1 MSNDFAQFQDAF
13 FEEAGDHLAIIE
25 EGLLQLEQRP
35 HDLDLLNKIFRSA
48 HSIKGTSGMFG
59 FAAVAQFTHKMETL
73 LDQMRTGLKTVTPV
87 ITDLFLKATDCL
99 KTLIEAA
106 KSGAPVDGD
115 TVQQITA
122 ELEVIQLGAQP
133 ADEPAYGERR
143 AASGAKAKDEAKVA
157 KKTGSSSSV
166 AVASAAL
173 SATSPLAL
181 ASSLAPAVH
190 HFAIAWTPPSWI
202 FQRGLD
208 PRQVFK
214 ELAGLGTLSNV
225 IVDSSKLPDIADMD
239 PERCYLKWSMDLATA
254 KEQGVVEA
262 VFEFVREDSV
272 LTIEERETHGEEGT
286 AIDVSRSEFQ
296 VSSSN
301 LKCETSNS
309 TPETSDGEPMPL
321 GEILVESGV
330 VSRET
335 LDHAL
340 AQQKRVGEILIEQHA
355 ATPQQISQALQK
367 QQDSA
372 AYAKK
377 GTETAS
383 IRVDTAKIDKLINL
397 VGELV
402 ITQSM
407 LSDLS
412 ARFEMSQLSVLLERV
427 AELERN
433 TREIQER
440 IMGIRMLPIGTAFSR
455 FPRLVRDLSGKA
467 GKKIQLVFNG
477 EETELD
483 KTVIESISDPLTHL
497 VRNSADHGL
506 EPPEERLA
514 TGKSEQGT
522 IHLNAFHE
530 GGNICIT
537 VGDDGRGLNRDKILA
552 KAIKSGLISEQDK
565 LVDDQIWP
573 LIFKP
578 GFSTAEKVTDVSGRG
593 VGLDVVKRNIEALGG
608 TVSIKTVAGNG
619 TTFTLKLPLT
629 LAIIEGM
636 TIRVGHET
644 YILPMLS
651 IVESIQP
658 KADRVKTIVGK
669 GEVMNVRGTYHPMM
683 RLYEVFGLEPEHK
696 DPTKAILMILETE
709 GERVAVMV
717 DEILGQQ
724 QVVIKSMEQNF
735 RKVDGIAGATILG
748 DGTVGFILDVRGLLE
763 LARHG
768 QAVAA

>member
-13 FEEAGDHLAIIE
+13 FEEAGEHLAIIE
-25 EGLLQLEQRP
+25 EGLLQLEQSP
-35 HDLDLLNKIFRSA
+35 GDLDLLNKIFRSA

-73 LDQMRTGLKTVTPV
+73 LDQLRTGQKTVTPI

-106 KSGAPVDGD
+106 KTGSAVDED

-122 ELEVIQLGAQP
+122 DLEAMQSGVQP
-133 ADEPAYGERR
+133 AAEPAHGTVLI
-143 AASGAKAKDEAKVA
+143 ASPV
-157 KKTGSSSSV
+157 
-166 AVASAAL
+166 
-173 SATSPLAL
+173 PLAPH
-181 ASSLAPAVH
+181 SEPAMH
-190 HFAIAWTPPSWI
+190 HFAIDWTPPSWL

-208 PRQVFK
+208 PLQVFK
-214 ELAGLGTLSNV
+214 ELAGLGVLSNV
-225 IVDSSKLPDIADMD
+225 LVDSSRLPDIDKMD
-239 PERCYLKWSMDLATA
+239 PESCYLKWSMDLATA
-254 KEQGVVEA
+254 KEQPVVDA
-262 VFEFVREDSV
+262 VFEFVREGSV
-272 LTIEERETHGEEGT
+272 LTIIERARGEELEPKSHEEGSFRQPL
-286 AIDVSRSEFQ
+286 APSL
-296 VSSSN
+296 SSSES
-301 LKCETSNS
+301 LDSPK
-309 TPETSDGEPMPL
+309 PL

-330 VSRET
+330 VSRDT
-335 LDHAL
+335 LDKAL
-340 AQQKRVGEILIEQHA
+340 SQQKRVGEILIEQHA

-372 AYAKK
+372 AHVKK
-377 GTETAS
+377 GNDTAS

-412 ARFEMSQLSVLLERV
+412 ARFEISQLSVLLERV
-427 AELERN
+427 AQLERN

-467 GKKIQLVFNG
+467 GKKIQLLLSG

-483 KTVIESISDPLTHL
+483 KTVIESIGDPLTHL

-506 EPPEERLA
+506 EPPEERLKA
-514 TGKSEQGT
+514 GKPEQGT

-537 VGDDGRGLNRDKILA
+537 VEDDGRGLNREKILA
-552 KAIKSGLISEQDK
+552 KAIKQGLIGENDK
-565 LVDDQIWP
+565 IGDDQIWL

-593 VGLDVVKRNIEALGG
+593 VGMDVVKRNIEALGG
-608 TVSIKTVAGNG
+608 TVSIKTALGKG

-658 KADRVKTIVGK
+658 KSDTVKTIVGK

-683 RLYEVFGLEPEHK
+683 RLYEVFNLEPEYK
-696 DPTKAILMILETE
+696 DPAKAILLILETE

-735 RKVDGIAGATILG
+735 RKVEGIAGATILG

-763 LARHG
+763 LARQG
-768 QAVAA
+768 NLVAA

>member
-1 MSNDFAQFQDAF
+1 MSDDFAQFNAAF
-13 FEEAGDHLAIIE
+13 FEEAAEHMAVIE
-25 EGLLQLEQRP
+25 TGLLDLEQRP
-35 HDLDLLNKIFRSA
+35 ADLDLLNKIFRSA
-48 HSIKGTSGMFG
+48 HSIKGVAGMLG
-59 FAAVAQFTHKMETL
+59 FTPVAQFTHKMETL
-73 LDQMRTGLKTVTPV
+73 LDQLRNGRIAVTQPV
-87 ITDLFLKATDCL
+87 TDLLLKSTDCL
-99 KTLIEAA
+99 KALIEAA
-106 KSGAPVDGD
+106 QNERTVDEAMIHPLEIQLEAAS
-115 TVQQITA
+115 TVGTPQAA
-122 ELEVIQLGAQP
+122 ELARGEGQGASGTDHP
-133 ADEPAYGERR
+133 STP
-143 AASGAKAKDEAKVA
+143 AASAPPTV
-157 KKTGSSSSV
+157 SSH
-166 AVASAAL
+166 
-173 SATSPLAL
+173 SPQ
-181 ASSLAPAVH
+181 ASSLTPAMPMH
-190 HFAIAWTPPSWI
+190 HFAIRWTPPAFL

-208 PRQVFK
+208 PQQIFK
-214 ELAGLGTLSNV
+214 ELGDLGTISEMQL
-225 IVDSSKLPDIADMD
+225 DSSHVPDLVAMD
-239 PERCYLKWSMDLATA
+239 PEQCYLAWTLTVETA
-254 KEQGVVEA
+254 KSKEVVEG
-262 VFEFVREDSV
+262 VFEFVLEDSA
-272 LTIEERETHGEEGT
+272 LSISEST
-286 AIDVSRSEFQ
+286 VSSSKFQ
-296 VSSSN
+296 VSSVQTLAPQQPETRN
-301 LKCETSNS
+301 LKQETSPS
-309 TPETSDGEPMPL
+309 DGIDGEPKPL
-321 GEILVESGV
+321 GEILVETGV

-355 ATPQQISQALQK
+355 ATPQQITQALQK
-367 QQDSA
+367 QQEGTA
-372 AYAKK
+372 AHAKK
-377 GTETAS
+377 GTDTAS

-427 AELERN
+427 AQLECN

-440 IMGIRMLPIGTAFSR
+440 VMGIRMLPIGSAFSR

-467 GKKIQLVFNG
+467 GKKIQLVLSG

-483 KTVIESISDPLTHL
+483 KTVIESITDPLTHL

-506 EPPEERLA
+506 EGPEERLA
-514 TGKSEQGT
+514 SGKDEQGT

-537 VGDDGRGLNRDKILA
+537 VADDGRGLNRDKILA
-552 KAIKSGLISEQDK
+552 KAIKSGLIGEQDK
-565 LVDDQIWP
+565 LTDDQIWP

-593 VGLDVVKRNIEALGG
+593 VGMDVVKRNIESLGG
-608 TVSIKTVAGNG
+608 TVSIKTVIGMG

-658 KADRVKTIVGK
+658 KAGAVKTVVGK

-683 RLYEVFGLEPEHK
+683 RLYEVFDLEPEHK
-696 DPTKAILMILETE
+696 DPARAILLILETE

-735 RKVDGIAGATILG
+735 RKVEGIAGATILG

-763 LARHG
+763 LARQG
-768 QAVAA
+768 GPVTA

>member
-1 MSNDFAQFQDAF
+1 MSDDFAQFNSAF
-13 FEEAGDHLAIIE
+13 FEEAAEHMAVIE
-25 EGLLQLEQRP
+25 TGLLDLEARP
-35 HDLDLLNKIFRSA
+35 DDLDLLNKIFRSA
-48 HSIKGTSGMFG
+48 HSIKGVAGMLG
-59 FAAVAQFTHKMETL
+59 FTPVAQFTHKMETL
-73 LDQMRTGLKTVTPV
+73 LDQLRNGRIAVTQPV
-87 ITDLFLKATDCL
+87 TDLLLKSTDCL
-99 KTLIEAA
+99 KALIEAA
-106 KSGAPVDGD
+106 QNE
-115 TVQQITA
+115 TTA
-122 ELEVIQLGAQP
+122 DEAMIHPLEVQL
-133 ADEPAYGERR
+133 E
-143 AASGAKAKDEAKVA
+143 AAAAGTQVKDEVKVEE
-157 KKTGSSSSV
+157 KTGSSSS
-166 AVASAAL
+166 AVLTSTSASL
-173 SATSPLAL
+173 SATGPVPL
-181 ASSLAPAVH
+181 ASSPEPGMRR
-190 HFAIAWTPPSWI
+190 FTIRWTPPAFL

-208 PRQVFK
+208 PQQIFK
-214 ELAGLGTLSNV
+214 ELGDLGTVRNV
-225 IVDSSKLPDIADMD
+225 QLDGSRLPDLSGMD
-239 PERCYLKWSMDLATA
+239 PEQCYLSWTLTLETA
-254 KEQGVVEA
+254 KSKEIVAG
-262 VFEFVREDSV
+262 VFEFIREDST
-272 LTIEERETHGEEGT
+272 LTIEEEGEALSVKREAQDEKRTT
-286 AIDVSRSEFQ
+286 NDASRATNI
-296 VSSSN
+296 V
-301 LKCETSNS
+301 
-309 TPETSDGEPMPL
+309 DGDAPKPI
-321 GEILVESGV
+321 GQILVETGV

-335 LDHAL
+335 LDNAL
-340 AQQKRVGEILIEQHA
+340 AQQKRVGEILVEQHA

-367 QQDSA
+367 QQEGA
-372 AYAKK
+372 THAKK
-377 GTETAS
+377 VTDTAS

-427 AELERN
+427 AQLERN

-440 IMGIRMLPIGTAFSR
+440 VMGIRMLPIGSAFSR
-455 FPRLVRDLSGKA
+455 FPRLVRDLSGKS
-467 GKKIQLVFNG
+467 GKKIQLVLSG

-483 KTVIESISDPLTHL
+483 KTVIESITDPLTHL

-506 EPPEERLA
+506 EGPEERLA
-514 TGKSEQGT
+514 AGKDEQGT

-537 VGDDGRGLNRDKILA
+537 VADDGRGLNREKILV
-552 KAIKSGLISEQDK
+552 KAIKSGLIGEQDK
-565 LVDDQIWP
+565 LTDDQIWP

-593 VGLDVVKRNIEALGG
+593 VGMDVVKRNIESLGG
-608 TVSIKTVAGNG
+608 TVSIKTATGTG

-636 TIRVGHET
+636 TVRVGHET

-658 KADRVKTIVGK
+658 KADTVKTIVGK

-683 RLYEVFGLEPEHK
+683 RLYEVFDLEPEHK
-696 DPTKAILMILETE
+696 DPAKAILLILETE

-735 RKVDGIAGATILG
+735 RKVEGIAGATILG

-763 LARHG
+763 LARQG
-768 QAVAA
+768 GAVTA